1 MVENIGTINTEL
13 RKLGLLVKKG
23 QDEDTGKSFFIL
35 VNTQSRMTGSSKE
48 LATSVQTQLT
58 SQELDYL
65 RLIATEILESERK
78 EISNTAAL
86 RLTDQVEKKVGK
98 KLSMETAEKTINSL
112 VLAKWLKVVGDSK
125 LVLDVRFLAEME
137 SWMVEVMG
145 REDIHYCQTCRKL
158 VVRGGSCS
166 CQPGVVWHY
175 HCLERQA
182 NRGADIKCSVCNMK
196 VTRAGRGSENRNQ
209 AEDDEEEEEQHSQ
222 KTQRKSTGNSARR
235 HHQEQENEMEVED
248 SPRAGPSR
256 GQPSKRS
263 RRGSRRIENEEDME
277 PSQVRR
283 SRIKRRFASES
294 DSD

>member
-65 RLIATEILESERK
+65 RLIATEILESEKK

-166 CQPGVVWHY
+166 
-175 HCLERQA
+175 
-182 NRGADIKCSVCNMK
+182 NRGADIKCSVCNIK

-209 AEDDEEEEEQHSQ
+209 VEDDEEEEEQHSQ

-256 GQPSKRS
+256 GEPSKRS
-263 RRGSRRIENEEDME
+263 RRGSRRIENKEDME
-277 PSQVRR
+277 PSQIRR